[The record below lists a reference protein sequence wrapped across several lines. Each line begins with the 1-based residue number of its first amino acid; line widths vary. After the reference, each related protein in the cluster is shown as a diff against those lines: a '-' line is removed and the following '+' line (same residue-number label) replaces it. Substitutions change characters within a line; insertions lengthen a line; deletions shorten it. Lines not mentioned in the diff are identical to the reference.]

1 MLLYDN
7 ASDQR
12 RVIILATSDN
22 LNILAESSSWYLD
35 GTFKSFPQLF
45 YQILILHA
53 ELPSLTDDRSWCL
66 PTVYILLTHNDE
78 TVTSNPVTGFKECS
92 LTPRTWTRSWATSRG
107 LESAKLPSKFL

>member
-1 MLLYDN
+1 MLPSPLQTYTCRTLRQADMLLYDN

-12 RVIILATSDN
+12 MVIILATSDK

-53 ELPSLTDDRSWCL
+53 TCMLPNQRSMQLGL
-66 PTVYILLTHNDE
+66 PT
-78 TVTSNPVTGFKECS
+78 
-92 LTPRTWTRSWATSRG
+92 
-107 LESAKLPSKFL
+107 

>member
-35 GTFKSFPQLF
+35 GTFKSSHNLF
-45 YQILILHA
+45 YQILII
-53 ELPSLTDDRSWCL
+53 LPHR
-66 PTVYILLTHNDE
+66 
-78 TVTSNPVTGFKECS
+78 
-92 LTPRTWTRSWATSRG
+92 
-107 LESAKLPSKFL
+107 